1 MTWQLILKSAEKQ
14 WQQIIDAVKDDKLPI
29 GDEFAK
35 YSQLEN
41 DNRKMVDYWLKQG
54 MGADV
59 SKRMKCMREI
69 RTEML
74 KTNNFRFWASE

>member
-1 MTWQLILKSAEKQ
+1 
-14 WQQIIDAVKDDKLPI
+14 
-29 GDEFAK
+29 
-35 YSQLEN
+35 
-41 DNRKMVDYWLKQG
+41 MVDYWLEEG
-54 MGADV
+54 IGADV

>member
-1 MTWQLILKSAEKQ
+1 MSWQFILKSAEQQ

-29 GDEFAK
+29 GNEFAK

-41 DNRKMVDYWLKQG
+41 DNRKMVDYWLEEG
-54 MGADV
+54 IGADV

-74 KTNNFRFWASE
+74 KKNNFRFWASE